1 MDFDEVYREIVDEI
15 NSMTGIDEEIKQS
28 TFNDI
33 QFYLSLENEGF
44 YDKIVS
50 EQKDNKIRDIL
61 LDLHKQ
67 LDYNVFINFKNC
79 LSILKTQKYCL
90 FFTSIEYFGTATCN
104 DFLHNKKFSQLFSLL
119 FLKKINGPISP
130 STLSNKNKLEHNP
143 SFALKNAYDSIRNIS
158 NTEPY
163 QNVLVI
169 NRKLEVIFLGDFE
182 KDIYNKDVD
191 IIINQA
197 KRKKNYPFNQINKI
211 LNIGESI
218 PSNYILLEKYLDIN
232 RVSDWKEKEKTFN
245 MVFFLT
251 NVSAEYNH
259 ISKFKT
265 IRLPDK
271 IAFSNP
277 IILNGNDA
285 FEIINYYKNKNNL
298 NFQLHNICVSIRGL
312 GVVFLGK
319 KRDLYTMNIEQ
330 IHEFCF
336 ESIFYFDF
344 YLSNY
349 LNSTVLSK
357 LNIDPEKL
365 YKNKLTEYRVSDID
379 NNPELNRKFKD
390 AILKTIKDHDNHF
403 EEKLKINIAE
413 IVRLPLNVVHPE
425 NRV

>member
-15 NSMTGIDEEIKQS
+15 NSMPGIDEEIKQS

-44 YDKIVS
+44 FDNIVS
-50 EQKDNKIRDIL
+50 DRKDDIIKEEVL
-61 LDLHKQ
+61 KLIKQ
-67 LDYNVFINFKNC
+67 SHYNNFENFKKC

-90 FFTSIEYFGTATCN
+90 FFTSIKYFGPATCN
-104 DFLHNKKFSQLFSLL
+104 DFPHNKEFAKLFYLL
-119 FLKKINGPISP
+119 FLNKIKGPISP
-130 STLSNKNKLEHNP
+130 CTLSRKNKSEHNP
-143 SFALKNAYDSIRNIS
+143 SLALKEAYDWIRNIS

-197 KRKKNYPFNQINKI
+197 RRKKNYPFNQINKI

-218 PSNYILLEKYLDIN
+218 SSNYILLEKYLDIN
-232 RVSDWKEKEKTFN
+232 RITDWKEKEKAFN

-251 NVSAEYNH
+251 NISSEYDH
-259 ISKFKT
+259 INKIKT

-285 FEIINYYKNKNNL
+285 FQIVNYHKNKNNL
-298 NFQLHNICVSIRGL
+298 NYQFQNICVSIRDL
-312 GVVFLGK
+312 GVVFLGN

-330 IHEFCF
+330 INEFCF

-365 YKNKLTEYRVSDID
+365 YKNKLTEYGVSDID